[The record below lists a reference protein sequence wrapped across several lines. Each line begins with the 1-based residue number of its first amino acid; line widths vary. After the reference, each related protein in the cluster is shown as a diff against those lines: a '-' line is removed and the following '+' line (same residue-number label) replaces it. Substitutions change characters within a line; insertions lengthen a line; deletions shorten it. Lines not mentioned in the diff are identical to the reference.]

1 MSNNGKWVNVEELR
15 QRLTALKEEKK
26 RLDSEAREL
35 AKKRDE
41 IDSRIKIL
49 RADAL
54 EIKRVRDEANAEVKR
69 LKEQKKEIKTERAR
83 KIEEI
88 KKIQA
93 EIKSLAA
100 KKPKKEASVLQ
111 REIEAVEWKIQT
123 TPLSLREEK
132 QLVEKVKH
140 LETQLNIHRRI
151 EQLNQ
156 RKLELTAELRA
167 LEARAKKLHEKMIS
181 EVEKSRKTHEEML
194 KRLEEA
200 RNLKKEA
207 ENVHR
212 LFLQAMDRAKPV
224 KEKIKKIAE
233 KIALMEA
240 EERRESEENLL
251 ENIAKQALEKLKR
264 GEKLTW
270 EEFKILAERGLA

>member
-1 MSNNGKWVNVEELR
+1 LSNNGEWVNVEELR
-15 QRLTALKEEKK
+15 RRLAALKEEKK

-35 AKKRDE
+35 AKKRDD

-49 RADAL
+49 RAEAL
-54 EIKRVRDEANAEVKR
+54 ELKRVKDEAYAEVKR

-93 EIKSLAA
+93 EIKSLVA

-207 ENVHR
+207 ENVHK

-240 EERRESEENLL
+240 EERRKSEENLL

-270 EEFKILAERGLA
+270 EEFKILTERGLA

>member
-1 MSNNGKWVNVEELR
+1 LSNNGEWVNVEELR
-15 QRLTALKEEKK
+15 RRLAALKEEKK

-35 AKKRDE
+35 AKKRDD

-49 RADAL
+49 RAEAL
-54 EIKRVRDEANAEVKR
+54 ELKRVKDEAYAEVKR

-93 EIKSLAA
+93 EIKSLVA

-181 EVEKSRKTHEEML
+181 EVEKSRKPM
-194 KRLEEA
+194 KRC
-200 RNLKKEA
+200 
-207 ENVHR
+207 
-212 LFLQAMDRAKPV
+212 
-224 KEKIKKIAE
+224 
-233 KIALMEA
+233 
-240 EERRESEENLL
+240 
-251 ENIAKQALEKLKR
+251 
-264 GEKLTW
+264 
-270 EEFKILAERGLA
+270 